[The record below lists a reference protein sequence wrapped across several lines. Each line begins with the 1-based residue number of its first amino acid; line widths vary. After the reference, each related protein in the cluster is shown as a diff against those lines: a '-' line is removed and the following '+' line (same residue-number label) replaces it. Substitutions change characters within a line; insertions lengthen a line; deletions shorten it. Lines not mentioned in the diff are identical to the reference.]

1 MPVDTK
7 FMDEEKFFTT
17 AKTLSKFS
25 RANSGKYFMINIM
38 HEPWAKNTVQGFIT
52 RCKRSGINYSET
64 ERIDLSRKTRD
75 YPIFKIK
82 EYD

>member
-1 MPVDTK
+1 
-7 FMDEEKFFTT
+7 MDEEKFFAT
-17 AKTLSKFS
+17 AKTLSRYS
-25 RANSGKYFMINIM
+25 RTNNDKYFMVNIM
-38 HEPWAKNTVQGFIT
+38 HEPWAKNTVQDFIT

-64 ERIDLSRKTRD
+64 EHILMSRRTRD